1 MDTIKQTSHTIEFS
15 DPVPPLKRFLVALV
29 ALIGF
34 GAAYGLLIALI
45 REKVFDFD
53 ASTSYAIWIVLAVL
67 SSVAVALLIPG
78 ERFLFDA
85 SERQLTHQ
93 FKSAFTAGQKM
104 YSFDQIESL
113 KIRVMEWESGPDTY
127 GISVKIAGG
136 PEMGFGDFSSRSD
149 AERYLTMLQRMVANR
164 G

>member
-1 MDTIKQTSHTIEFS
+1 
-15 DPVPPLKRFLVALV
+15 
-29 ALIGF
+29 
-34 GAAYGLLIALI
+34 
-45 REKVFDFD
+45 
-53 ASTSYAIWIVLAVL
+53 
-67 SSVAVALLIPG
+67 
-78 ERFLFDA
+78 
-85 SERQLTHQ
+85 
-93 FKSAFTAGQKM
+93 M

-113 KIRVMEWESGPDTY
+113 KIRVMEWEIGPDTY